1 MEMNLNDRLSN
12 LTEEERKLILIKTKE
27 DMNAILQKEERYA
40 IKE

>member
-27 DMNAILQKEERYA
+27 DMDNILGDEE
-40 IKE
+40 